1 LNGWAD
7 TLPSTSVAQ
16 RRLFAIAEHKPNE
29 LYKKNRGLL
38 KLSKKQLHEFADTK
52 EFGLPAR
59 KKESNG

>member
-1 LNGWAD
+1 
-7 TLPSTSVAQ
+7 
-16 RRLFAIAEHKPNE
+16 LFAIAEHKPNE